1 MLADSTVISKTCHPS
16 YVFIHVI
23 SAHHVHD
30 FTNVFLMMFIL
41 KFVVEGLVR
50 LREEHVCLLILVF
63 GGESFICSRVPWFIG
78 IELSRILILSQVHS
92 ERNFVFGQFATTSD
106 QVVIL
111 GRVSDEV
118 DVGIRWCVH

>member
-1 MLADSTVISKTCHPS
+1 M
-16 YVFIHVI
+16 
-23 SAHHVHD
+23 
-30 FTNVFLMMFIL
+30 
-41 KFVVEGLVR
+41 
-50 LREEHVCLLILVF
+50 
-63 GGESFICSRVPWFIG
+63 PWLIG

-118 DVGIRWCVH
+118 DVGVRRCVH